1 MRILFVH
8 PGFPAQFRHVAQA
21 LVQQGHAVRALCQ
34 KPPEGAAP
42 EFDVPGVQVH
52 AYGLPRGG
60 TPGAQGWVAELELRA
75 IRGEAALQ
83 AALALRDEQGFAPH
97 VMLAHAGLGDSLFL
111 KAVWPGAR
119 LGLWGAHY
127 HDAASARHADP
138 DPGLSPLQALDA
150 AARARAEALV
160 QAQLRMRNAQLD
172 LYLREADGLLVPTDW
187 QAARFPAP
195 WRERLWVAHDGID
208 TEALAPNAQ
217 VRATLPGDVALAP
230 GDEVVSF
237 VARSLEPRRGLQVV
251 MRALPRLLAQRPAAR
266 VLIVG
271 AEGPGQGPL
280 PADGRSWKQHLIDEV
295 LPQMPE
301 ADWQRVHFLGPLPH
315 AHVVA
320 VLQLAA
326 VHVHWAY
333 PLALSRSLLEAMSTG
348 CAVVAG
354 DTAPVREVLADGETG
369 RLLEFFDAEALAD
382 EVARLLQAP
391 AERQRLGAQA
401 RQCVQARYDL
411 HGVCLPRQ
419 LQWLQ
424 ALADGAAAPAPAPT
438 PDAAQ
443 ALRAE
448 LARAEQARDQAQQ
461 AAALAQ
467 AQLEQA
473 GRARDSAEAG
483 RQAADALLQEA
494 VQALAGVRQLLEAE
508 AEAMEAAPPLV

>member
-8 PGFPAQFRHVAQA
+8 PGFPAQFRHLAQA
-21 LVQQGHAVRALCQ
+21 LVQQGHEVRALCQ
-34 KPPEGAAP
+34 QSPEGAAP
-42 EFDVPGVQVH
+42 AVDVPGMQLH

-83 AALALRDEQGFAPH
+83 AALALRDEPGFAPD
-97 VMLAHAGLGDSLFL
+97 VILAHAGLGDSLFL

-119 LGLWGAHY
+119 LGLWGDHY
-127 HDAASARHADP
+127 HDAASARHADH
-138 DPGLSPLQALDA
+138 DPGLSPLSALDA

-160 QAQLRMRNAQLD
+160 QAQLRMRSAPLD
-172 LYLREADGLLVPTDW
+172 MHLREADGLLVPTDW

-208 TEALAPNAQ
+208 TEALAPNEQ
-217 VRATLPGDVALAP
+217 VRATLPGDVALAH
-230 GDEVVSF
+230 GDEIVSF
-237 VARSLEPRRGLQVV
+237 VARSLEPLHGLQVLV
-251 MRALPRLLAQRPAAR
+251 RALPRLLAQRPAAR

-271 AEGPGQGPL
+271 AEGTVS
-280 PADGRSWKQHLIDEV
+280 ADGPGWKQRLIDEV
-295 LPQMPE
+295 RPQLPE

-315 AHVVA
+315 AHVLA
-320 VLQLAA
+320 VLQLSA

-333 PLALSRSLLEAMSTG
+333 PLALSRSLLEAMSIG

-354 DTAPVREVLADGETG
+354 DTAPVREVLAHGETG
-369 RLLEFFDAEALAD
+369 RLLDFFDAAGLAD
-382 EVARLLQAP
+382 EVACLLQTP

-401 RQCVQARYDL
+401 RQWVQARYDL
-411 HGVCLPRQ
+411 HSVCLPRQ

-424 ALADGAAAPAPAPT
+424 ALAAGTGVQAPT
-438 PDAAQ
+438 PAPDAAQ
-443 ALRAE
+443 TLRAE

-461 AAALAQ
+461 AAQLAQ

-508 AEAMEAAPPLV
+508 AEGAMEAASPLV